1 MTINIVRADPAG
13 NITAIVTSAVDPSQ
27 YASVSSYILQH
38 RIEGIQQVG
47 FLASPKFG
55 GELRLEMMGG
65 EFCGNALRSV
75 GAYWAKKQNIRKACE
90 IEVEISGA
98 KWPLIVNVDPNES
111 SAFAQMPI
119 PQILEK
125 TVFFD
130 QIYVPVFVDGI
141 VHLICTEHPN
151 DVDSIDQTM
160 IEACRRYKKEACGIM
175 FVDQQTRFMTPVV
188 YVAPT
193 ASIVY
198 EGSCASGT
206 TALAAVL
213 AHNYSE
219 GIHTYPV

>member
-13 NITAIVTSAVDPSQ
+13 NITAIVTSAVDPLQ

-98 KWPLIVNVDPNES
+98 KWPLIVHVDPNES

-119 PQILEK
+119 PQIAPYHYPKQDYRTHRARWLPSHDMP
-125 TVFFD
+125 FG
-130 QIYVPVFVDGI
+130 QRRVP
-141 VHLICTEHPN
+141 EP
-151 DVDSIDQTM
+151 DS
-160 IEACRRYKKEACGIM
+160 R
-175 FVDQQTRFMTPVV
+175 
-188 YVAPT
+188 
-193 ASIVY
+193 
-198 EGSCASGT
+198 
-206 TALAAVL
+206 
-213 AHNYSE
+213 
-219 GIHTYPV
+219 